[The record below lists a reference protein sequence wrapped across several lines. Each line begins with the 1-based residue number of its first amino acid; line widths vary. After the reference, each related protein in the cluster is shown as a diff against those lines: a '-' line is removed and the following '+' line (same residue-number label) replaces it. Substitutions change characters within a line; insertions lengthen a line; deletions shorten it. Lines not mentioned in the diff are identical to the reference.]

1 MSSLF
6 WLKRSI
12 VEKEVLIGLLIFG
25 LFSMVADTLS
35 DLGHENLAATV
46 RIIGIF
52 IIFMF
57 FVGDYVLRWIE
68 KSLLIPIMFTEE
80 TDNNTSHNMY
90 EGFVRSDRKL
100 NNGSKL
106 LRKIPSMRFKDPV
119 IKLGKSNPR
128 NSYDPE
134 DWILAWDELLKEWDN
149 GIDRDLIEKPFSSE
163 GCCYHIF
170 PHIALPLA
178 FALGASVNLR
188 RPLVLY
194 HYQSFENKFFKVLD
208 LKDPREVIYEPDAN
222 VPIIPPK
229 TTPEDLNLDGGK
241 KLILHI
247 VISARHVENFQLH
260 EDYLNATNVAIIY
273 DTDLDP
279 KEDWLPYVQEIVQ
292 IAKPLI
298 HRYED
303 VDVCLIC
310 PSVVAFALGMA
321 FSRKGSLK
329 VCHWFSDG
337 KYRPVFP
344 LSEIESHPPFS

>member
-1 MSSLF
+1 VSSLF

-12 VEKEVLIGLLIFG
+12 VEKEVLIGFLIFG
-25 LFSMVADTLS
+25 LSSMIADTLS
-35 DLGHENLAATV
+35 DLGREKSAATV
-46 RIIGIF
+46 RFIGIF
-52 IIFMF
+52 IIIMF
-57 FVGDYVLRWIE
+57 VIGDCLLRWIE
-68 KSLLIPIMFTEE
+68 RSLEIPIMFTEE

-90 EGFVRSDRKL
+90 ESFVQSDRKL

-128 NSYDPE
+128 NSNDPE
-134 DWILAWDELLKEWDN
+134 DWILAWDGLLKEWEN
-149 GIDRDLIEKPFSSE
+149 GIDKELMEKPLSNE
-163 GCCYHIF
+163 GCCYHIL
-170 PHIALPLA
+170 PHVALPLA

-194 HYQSFENKFFKVLD
+194 HYQSFDNKFFKVLD
-208 LKDPREVIYEPDAN
+208 LKDPREVIYEPDTNA
-222 VPIIPPK
+222 PIIPPK
-229 TTPEDLNLDGGK
+229 TIPENINLDGGS

-247 VISARHVENFQLH
+247 IISARHVENFQLH
-260 EDYLNATNVAIIY
+260 EDHLNATNVAIIY
-273 DTDLDP
+273 NTDLDP
-279 KEDWLPYVQEIVQ
+279 KDDWLPYVQEIVKR
-292 IAKPLI
+292 AKPLI

-321 FSRKGSLK
+321 FSRRGSLK
-329 VCHWFSDG
+329 VCHWFSEG
-337 KYRPVFP
+337 KYIPVFP

>member
-1 MSSLF
+1 VSSLF

-12 VEKEVLIGLLIFG
+12 VEKEVLIGFLIYG
-25 LFSMVADTLS
+25 LVSMIADTLGN
-35 DLGHENLAATV
+35 LGYNKSAASV

-52 IIFMF
+52 LIILF
-57 FVGDYVLRWIE
+57 FGVDYMLRRIE

-80 TDNNTSHNMY
+80 ADKNSSHNMY
-90 EGFVRSDRKL
+90 ESFVGSNKEL
-100 NNGSKL
+100 NKGSKL
-106 LRKIPSMRFKDPV
+106 LGKLPDIRFQDPV
-119 IKLGKSNPR
+119 ISLGKSNPR
-128 NSYDPE
+128 NSQDKK
-134 DWILAWDELLKEWDN
+134 DWILAWNELLEEWDN
-149 GIDRDLIEKPFSSE
+149 GIDSKLLERPLSNE

-170 PHIALPLA
+170 PHVALPLA

-194 HYQSFENKFFKVLD
+194 HYQSFDNKFFKVLD
-208 LKDPREVIYEPDAN
+208 LKDPREVIYECDTN
-222 VPIIPPK
+222 VPIVPPK
-229 TTPEDLNLDGGK
+229 TIPENLDLDGGK

-247 VISARHVENFQLH
+247 IISARHVENFQLH
-260 EDYLNATNVAIIY
+260 GDHLNGTNVAIVY
-273 DTDLDP
+273 NTDLDP
-279 KEDWLPYVQEIVQ
+279 KDDWLPYVQEIVQ
-292 IAKPLI
+292 RAKPLI

-329 VCHWFSDG
+329 VCHFFSDG

>member
-1 MSSLF
+1 MNSLF

-25 LFSMVADTLS
+25 LFSMIADTLG
-35 DLGHENLAATV
+35 DVGYNKPAAVV
-46 RIIGIF
+46 RIIGLFLI
-52 IIFMF
+52 IIFF
-57 FVGDYVLRWIE
+57 GVDCVLRLIE

-80 TDNNTSHNMY
+80 TDKNTSHNMY
-90 EGFVRSDRKL
+90 ETFVQSDRKL
-100 NNGSKL
+100 NRGSKL
-106 LRKIPSMRFKDPV
+106 LRKIPDIRFQDPV
-119 IKLGKSNPR
+119 ISLGKSNPR
-128 NSYDPE
+128 NSHDPE

-149 GIDRDLIEKPFSSE
+149 GIDSKLMERPLSNE

-170 PHIALPLA
+170 PHVALPLA

-194 HYQSFENKFFKVLD
+194 HYQSFDNKFYKVLD
-208 LKDPREVIYEPDAN
+208 LKDPREVIYEPESSAP
-222 VPIIPPK
+222 VIPPK
-229 TTPEDLNLDGGK
+229 TIPENINLDGGK

-247 VISARHVENFQLH
+247 IISARHIENFHLH
-260 EDYLNATNVAIIY
+260 EDYPNATNVAIVY
-273 DTDLDP
+273 PTDLTP
-279 KEDWLPYVQEIVQ
+279 KDNWLPYVQEIVQ
-292 IAKPLI
+292 RAKPLI

-303 VDVCLIC
+303 VEVCLIC

-329 VCHWFSDG
+329 VCHYFSDG

-344 LSEIESHPPFS
+344 LSEIEIHPPFS

>member
-12 VEKEVLIGLLIFG
+12 VEKEVLIGFLIFG
-25 LFSMVADTLS
+25 LSSMIADTLS
-35 DLGHENLAATV
+35 DLGREKSAATV
-46 RIIGIF
+46 RFIGIF
-52 IIFMF
+52 IIIMF
-57 FVGDYVLRWIE
+57 VIGDCLLRWIE
-68 KSLLIPIMFTEE
+68 RSLEIPIMFTEE

-90 EGFVRSDRKL
+90 ESFVQSDRKL

-128 NSYDPE
+128 NSNDPE
-134 DWILAWDELLKEWDN
+134 DWILAWDGLLKEWEN
-149 GIDRDLIEKPFSSE
+149 GIDKELMEKPLSNE
-163 GCCYHIF
+163 GCCYHIL
-170 PHIALPLA
+170 PHVALPLA

-194 HYQSFENKFFKVLD
+194 HYQSFDNKFFKVLD
-208 LKDPREVIYEPDAN
+208 LKDPREVIYEPDTNA
-222 VPIIPPK
+222 PIIPPK
-229 TTPEDLNLDGGK
+229 TIPENINLDGGS

-247 VISARHVENFQLH
+247 IISARHVENFQLH
-260 EDYLNATNVAIIY
+260 EDHLNATNVAIIY
-273 DTDLDP
+273 NTDLDP
-279 KEDWLPYVQEIVQ
+279 KDDWLPYVQEIVKR
-292 IAKPLI
+292 AKPLI

-321 FSRKGSLK
+321 FSRRGSLK
-329 VCHWFSDG
+329 VCHWSSEG
-337 KYRPVFP
+337 KYIPVFP